1 MASGCH
7 YFSIPIPRIRPNRRC
22 LRASQSP
29 PPPASALSSSVPF
42 LPKTLSE
49 IRNSRVIAC
58 LRAKGGMLAMEAA
71 RAALKGG
78 ISVLEVML
86 STPDASMV
94 IQGLLK
100 ENPFSIIGVTADLT
114 LCEIEAARMNF
125 LLAGAVLNVDDARE
139 AMNAG
144 AKFLMSPGT
153 VMEILHEVEG
163 SGVLYIPGAMTP
175 TEVLCAFEAG
185 AKLVKVYPATIL
197 GGGKYISALKRPFPH
212 IPIVASQ
219 GISIDSIKQYIDAGT
234 TAVILSDA
242 IFDKNA
248 MEQGDFDTIHRLAGS
263 AISKVAQAGIIAQQ
277 QASTHKN

>member
-7 YFSIPIPRIRPNRRC
+7 FFSIPSPRMRPSRRC

-29 PPPASALSSSVPF
+29 LPPASALSSSVPE
-42 LPKTLSE
+42 TLSE

-58 LRAKGGMLAMEAA
+58 LRANGGMLAMEAA

-86 STPDASMV
+86 STPDASMA
-94 IQGLLK
+94 
-100 ENPFSIIGVTADLT
+100 GV
-114 LCEIEAARMNF
+114 
-125 LLAGAVLNVDDARE
+125 VLNVDDARE

-153 VMEILHEVEG
+153 VIEILHEVEG
-163 SGVLYIPGAMTP
+163 TGVLYIPGVMTP
-175 TEVLCAFEAG
+175 TEVLRAFEAG

-219 GISIDSIKQYIDAGT
+219 GISIDSINQYIDAGT
-234 TAVILSDA
+234 TAVVLSDA

-248 MEQGDFDTIHRLAGS
+248 MKQGDFDTIRRLAGS
-263 AISKVAQAGIIAQQ
+263 AISKVAQAGIIPQQ

>member
-7 YFSIPIPRIRPNRRC
+7 FFSIPIPRIRPNRRC

-29 PPPASALSSSVPF
+29 PPPASALPSPVPF

-71 RAALKGG
+71 RATLKGG

-100 ENPFSIIGVTADLT
+100 ENPFSIIG
-114 LCEIEAARMNF
+114 
-125 LLAGAVLNVDDARE
+125 AGAVLNVDDARE

-163 SGVLYIPGAMTP
+163 SGVLYIPGVMTP
-175 TEVLCAFEAG
+175 TEVLRAFEAG

-248 MEQGDFDTIHRLAGS
+248 MKQRDFDTIRRLAGS
-263 AISKVAQAGIIAQQ
+263 AISKVAQAGTIAQQ
-277 QASTHKN
+277 QASTHKH